1 MFPILPTTGMQ
12 VEAHREQRA
21 YHNEEEY
28 AQKFGRVIGAAGSP
42 GRASRARLILLTLG
56 VIITLAVVA
65 FVV

>member
-12 VEAHREQRA
+12 VEAHRRDHA
-21 YHNEEEY
+21 FDNEEAH
-28 AQKFGRVIGAAGSP
+28 AQQFGRVLRLPSLR

-56 VIITLAVVA
+56 VIITLAAAA